1 MSSPIS
7 SPRVDF
13 SQAIIA
19 VLSVLKEVPS
29 MSISGLA
36 RATGID
42 RRTVAKAID
51 LIVKVQDS
59 LATGK
64 IERTRVGKM
73 WVISLSNRTVEFFQ
87 NAMNRIRRRE
97 KRTEHIPT

>member
-1 MSSPIS
+1 M
-7 SPRVDF
+7 V
-13 SQAIIA
+13 A
-19 VLSVLKEVPS
+19 VLSALKDVPS
-29 MSISGLA
+29 ASISGLA

-59 LATGK
+59 LAIGK
-64 IERTRVGKM
+64 VVRRRVGKT

-87 NAMNRIRRRE
+87 NAINKVLRRGN
-97 KRTEHIPT
+97 KD

>member
-7 SPRVDF
+7 LPRIDF
-13 SQAIIA
+13 PQAIVA
-19 VLSVLKEVPS
+19 VLAVLKDVPS
-29 MSISGLA
+29 TSISGLA

-42 RRTVAKAID
+42 RRTVAKVID

-64 IERTRVGKM
+64 IERRREGKM
-73 WVISLSNRTVEFFQ
+73 WVISLSNRTVEYFQ
-87 NAMNRIRRRE
+87 NAINKVLRRGE
-97 KRTEHIPT
+97 KN